1 MVLDSPVCKKHR
13 IVLRLQKNN
22 QEKSVSYL
30 SNLRVAALG
39 LACLLA
45 TAAIDAQGPPAA
57 PGPAEKIGVINIQQA
72 ISATAEGKQA
82 AVELEAKFASREQ
95 ELDSL
100 NKQVN
105 DIRQRLSGGASL
117 ADDERQRLNA
127 QGTRLAQRLERKNS
141 EFQEDLNAA
150 QVERV
155 NEIGHKMV
163 AVITRYATDGGFT
176 AILDSSAQNS
186 PVLFAAKNADV
197 TQDVVRLYDQANPAK
212 LASAPATPKPVAA
225 PSPKPQ

>member
-1 MVLDSPVCKKHR
+1 M
-13 IVLRLQKNN
+13 
-22 QEKSVSYL
+22 SYL
-30 SNLRVAALG
+30 SNLRVAAFG

-45 TAAIDAQGPPAA
+45 TASMHAQGAPAA
-57 PGPAEKIGVINIQQA
+57 PGPAGKIGVINIQQA

-82 AVELEAKFASREQ
+82 AVELETKFASREQ

-127 QGTRLAQRLERKNS
+127 QGTRLAQRLERKNN

-163 AVITRYATDGGFT
+163 TVITRYATDGGFT

-212 LASAPATPKPVAA
+212 LASSPATSKPAA
-225 PSPKPQ
+225 PPSPKPQ